1 MKKRVA
7 FLLVVLLL
15 TFNLCGCG
23 IDYKASERFY
33 LWRKPSIAIEHFFK
47 LELPKDTEIQEYE
60 YEYARL
66 LDNDDNIFNNNTS
79 IFAKLSFPAEEW
91 DAFAVQ
97 MDAAEYQSLE
107 ADTDEARDESE
118 FYNYFITRYPE
129 LFPSWWEFDHTK
141 ADGYYGWYVS
151 GYVKHVS
158 TPYLFSI
165 PNGDF
170 VTVYLYLCI

>member
-1 MKKRVA
+1 MKKI
-7 FLLVVLLL
+7 FLLLLA
-15 TFNLCGCG
+15 TFLVFHLSGCG
-23 IDYKASERFY
+23 IDAKAKERFY
-33 LWRKPSIAIEHFFK
+33 LWRKPERAVENFFK

-60 YEYARL
+60 YEYARP
-66 LDNDDNIFNNNTS
+66 LDNNSTS

-91 DAFAVQ
+91 DAFAAQ
-97 MDAAEYQSLE
+97 MDAAGYQSLE

-118 FYNYFITRYPE
+118 FYNFFVTNYSER
-129 LFPSWWEFDHTK
+129 FPSWWEFDHTK

-158 TPYLFSI
+158 TPYLFAI

-170 VTVYLYLCI
+170 VTVYLYLII

>member
-47 LELPKDTEIQEYE
+47 LKLPKDTKVLEFEYK
-60 YEYARL
+60 YARL
-66 LDNDDNIFNNNTS
+66 RENENTT
-79 IFAKLSFPAEEW
+79 IVAKISVPAEDW
-91 DAFAVQ
+91 NAFAEN
-97 MDAAEYQSLE
+97 MDAADYLTLDN
-107 ADTDEARDESE
+107 DTDEAKEASE
-118 FYNYFITRYPE
+118 IYDNFDSKYAQD
-129 LFPSWWEFDHTK
+129 LASWWNFDRVD

-158 TPYLFSI
+158 TPYLFAISD
-165 PNGDF
+165 GDF
-170 VTVYLYLCI
+170 VTVYLLLII

>member
-1 MKKRVA
+1 MKKI
-7 FLLVVLLL
+7 FLLLLATFLVLHLS
-15 TFNLCGCG
+15 GCG
-23 IDYKASERFY
+23 IDAKAKERFY
-33 LWRKPSIAIEHFFK
+33 LWQKPERAVENFFK

-66 LDNDDNIFNNNTS
+66 LDNDDNIYNNNTS

-107 ADTDEARDESE
+107 ADTDEARDASE
-118 FYNYFITRYPE
+118 IYFIASDPE
-129 LFPSWWEFDHTK
+129 WFPSWWEFDHTK

-170 VTVYLYLCI
+170 VTIYLYLCI

>member
-1 MKKRVA
+1 MKKI
-7 FLLVVLLL
+7 FLLLL
-15 TFNLCGCG
+15 TTFLVLHLSGCG
-23 IDYKASERFY
+23 IDAKAKERFY
-33 LWRKPSIAIEHFFK
+33 LWQKPERAVENFFK

-60 YEYARL
+60 YEYAHLRSN
-66 LDNDDNIFNNNTS
+66 NDTS

-107 ADTDEARDESE
+107 ADTDEARDASE
-118 FYNYFITRYPE
+118 IYFIKRDPE
-129 LFPSWWEFDHTK
+129 SFPSWWEFDHTK

-151 GYVKHVS
+151 GYEKHVC
-158 TPYLFSI
+158 TPYLFAI

-170 VTVYLYLCI
+170 VTVYLYLSI